1 MINKY
6 NRTRRKLT
14 DEERYKIGDM
24 LKRGKTYQQVEIETG
39 WSHSTIGR
47 VAESLKAEG
56 FALRTKK
63 KPETT
68 EPAIAETKSSEGTV
82 SESVKV
88 EEPVVRELSLNVIKR
103 TIQFSGKTTGFDY
116 EVSSEDGKVIIMD
129 DAGEEA
135 QMFSVDLDFL
145 DGFIEELKD
154 IMAESAKIKL
164 D

>member
-6 NRTRRKLT
+6 RTRRKLT
-14 DEERYKIGDM
+14 DEERFKIGDM

-39 WSHSTIGR
+39 WSHATIGR

-68 EPAIAETKSSEGTV
+68 EPAVAEN
-82 SESVKV
+82 ESVKV
-88 EEPVVRELSLNVIKR
+88 EEPVVRETSLNVLKR

-154 IMAESAKIKL
+154 IMAESAKIKQL

>member
-63 KPETT
+63 K
-68 EPAIAETKSSEGTV
+68 AETPEPTV
-82 SESVKV
+82 AENEPVKV
-88 EEPVVRELSLNVIKR
+88 EEPVVREISLNVIKR

-116 EVSSEDGKVIIMD
+116 EVSSEDGKVIVMD

-135 QMFSVDLDFL
+135 QMFSIDLDFL
-145 DGFIEELKD
+145 DGFIQELTD
-154 IMAESAKIKL
+154 IMTESAKIKQL

>member
-63 KPETT
+63 PETT
-68 EPAIAETKSSEGTV
+68 EPVIAEN
-82 SESVKV
+82 ESVKV
-88 EEPVVRELSLNVIKR
+88 EEPVAREISLNVIKR

-116 EVSSEDGKVIIMD
+116 EVSSEDKKVIIMD

-135 QMFSVDLDFL
+135 QMFSIDLDFL
-145 DGFIEELKD
+145 DGFIQELTD